1 MPKKKLLFSILLFWV
16 ILITILSLVSFRKMP
31 KIGVENSDKYVHFTF
46 YFVLTFLLFLNLILK
61 NSFFKT
67 LFFSITIAV
76 IYGIIIEVIQETV
89 TTSRRAEL
97 GDILFNSF
105 GSLVAGLI
113 LFFFRKRLNF
123 LK

>member
-1 MPKKKLLFSILLFWV
+1 MPRKKLLFSILLFWV